1 MKKILLSGISIL
13 AWMVFVNAQTN
24 QNNNGITPKRLMT
37 DNTRR
42 MPPPNGFRPGG
53 PRANQWGNQFGRNG
67 LAKGG
72 KMGGR
77 MGMLARLHPTPEQI
91 KQGKA
96 INQEYKKQLAD
107 LQKNDKISLGEY
119 KTKLATLKKDRKNKL
134 MALLNDRQK
143 NQIAQQKK
151 NQEINAKV
159 KQAGMLERMKLTLG
173 LSDDQIAKIKT
184 AQASLQSKRKAI
196 RENDNLLPEQKKEQL
211 KSLMKERKDI
221 AKSILTPEQQTKAD
235 SMMKNRRGGNWG
247 ERCNQGNR
255 LPMSK

>member
-1 MKKILLSGISIL
+1 
-13 AWMVFVNAQTN
+13 
-24 QNNNGITPKRLMT
+24 
-37 DNTRR
+37 
-42 MPPPNGFRPGG
+42 
-53 PRANQWGNQFGRNG
+53 
-67 LAKGG
+67 
-72 KMGGR
+72 
-77 MGMLARLHPTPEQI
+77 
-91 KQGKA
+91 
-96 INQEYKKQLAD
+96 
-107 LQKNDKISLGEY
+107 
-119 KTKLATLKKDRKNKL
+119 

-247 ERCNQGNR
+247 ERWNQGNR